1 MAQML
6 KKSFEVIFVCKEI
19 PIDIVSE
26 IQRLSFSLIEINSE
40 SGFFRLLKKSDIVVL
55 DHYSF
60 KSKNQLC
67 IRKIGC
73 KLVCIDD
80 MHDKEFFADL
90 IINHA
95 PNIEPINYNA
105 QYYTQ
110 FATGLDY
117 VLLRPV
123 FLKLA
128 KQSNTAYD
136 IEKVFICFGGSDF
149 KNLTQTVVQLIKKDK
164 RFSHIDVVVGS
175 SYQYIDNLKQI
186 LYDDHR
192 FALHIGIGSE
202 DMASLIMQAGVAIV
216 PASGILQEVLALGC
230 RAISGMYV
238 DNQKNIF
245 DNYRMLNAFENA
257 ECFSEAD
264 IKKSIDSIF
273 ETRSHTPRQLI
284 DGHSGERILKI
295 FNQFLLEDQVVL
307 RYAIKN
313 DLLKTFEWASN
324 ASIRKFFFNVSP
336 IKFED
341 HKKWFNFRLSDPNCF
356 YFIGLFNSKEFG
368 SIRFDVSEDTAV
380 VSYLIDP
387 SFQSIGL
394 GTILLKK
401 GLELFIAET
410 ETSVKNI
417 YGEVLKENVA
427 SVKIFKKLG
436 YDVSFNEETGLFKF
450 EKIIKYG

>member
-6 KKSFEVIFVCKEI
+6 NESFEVTFVCKEI
-19 PIDIVSE
+19 PIDIVYQ
-26 IQRLSFSLIEINSE
+26 IQTLSFFLIEINSE
-40 SGFFRLLKKSDIVVL
+40 ADFFELLERSDIIVL
-55 DHYSF
+55 DHYGFSAED
-60 KSKNQLC
+60 QL
-67 IRKIGC
+67 RVKQIGC

-80 MHDKEFFADL
+80 IHDKEFFADL

-95 PNIEPINYNA
+95 PDIESINYKA

-110 FATGLDY
+110 FATGLEY
-117 VLLRPV
+117 ALLRPV

-128 KQSNTAYD
+128 KQSNRSND
-136 IEKVFICFGGSDF
+136 IGKIFICFGGSDF
-149 KNLTQTVVQLIKKDK
+149 KNLTQVVVQLIKKDK
-164 RFSHIDVVVGS
+164 RFNHIDVVVGN
-175 SYQYIDNLKQI
+175 SYQYIDYLKQI

-192 FALHIGIGSE
+192 FALHIGITSE
-202 DMASLIMQAGVAIV
+202 EMAGLIMQAGVAIV

-245 DNYRMLNAFENA
+245 DNYRLQNAFENA
-257 ECFSEAD
+257 ECFSETD
-264 IKKSIDSIF
+264 IKKAIDNIF
-273 ETRSHTPRQLI
+273 DIRSQAPRQLI
-284 DGHSGERILKI
+284 DGDSGERILKL
-295 FNQFLLEDQVVL
+295 FNQFLLEDQVVI
-307 RYAIKN
+307 RKATKN

-324 ASIRKFFFNVSP
+324 ATIRKFFFNAKP

-341 HKKWFNFRLSDPNCF
+341 HEKWFNLKLSNPNSF

-368 SIRFDVSEDTAV
+368 SIRFDVFEDTAV

-394 GTILLKK
+394 GTILLRK
-401 GLELFIAET
+401 GLELFIAEIGT
-410 ETSVKNI
+410 PVKHI

-450 EKIIKYG
+450 EKIIKHG